1 MDGAREMVRALAQ
14 EGQTGGE
21 SVREVEGRRS
31 RGGTE
36 EHCGGLVGG
45 ES

>member
-31 RGGTE
+31 GRGYRGALWGSG
-36 EHCGGLVGG
+36 CR
-45 ES
+45 

>member
-31 RGGTE
+31 GGTE
-36 EHCGGLVGG
+36 EHCGGLVRG